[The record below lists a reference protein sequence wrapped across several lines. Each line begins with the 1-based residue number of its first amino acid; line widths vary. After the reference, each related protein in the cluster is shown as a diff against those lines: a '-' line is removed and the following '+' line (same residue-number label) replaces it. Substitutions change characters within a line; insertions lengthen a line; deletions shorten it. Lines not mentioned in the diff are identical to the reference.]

1 MLTGASISVQ
11 GTIVASQGT
20 KQKVELKVEKIIV
33 VRPLLLLLLDLLQLK
48 VILSLTLILYQVG
61 KCDSSY
67 PIQKKRV
74 SREFL
79 RTKAHLRP
87 RTNTFGAVIDCL
99 QLSFYL
105 S

>member
-1 MLTGASISVQ
+1 MTSDAEGYDQVESGSILTGASVSVQ

-33 VRPLLLLLLDLLQLK
+33 V
-48 VILSLTLILYQVG
+48 G
-61 KCDSSY
+61 ECDSSY

-87 RTNTFGAVIDCL
+87 RTNTFGAVTFL
-99 QLSFYL
+99 LYL
-105 S
+105 PEIPYCIRLLLASW

>member
-33 VRPLLLLLLDLLQLK
+33 VGPLLLLLLDLLELK

-67 PIQKKRV
+67 LIQKKRV

-87 RTNTFGAVIDCL
+87 RTNTFGAVMF
-99 QLSFYL
+99 LS
-105 S
+105 